1 MQSKSHRQKYIFPRR
16 KKYLWSEISIG
27 IVLRSVGAKFLSIIA
42 TLANDDC
49 HLFTYHFYRSINFID
64 VKFIDFHSLLT
75 I

>member
-16 KKYLWSEISIG
+16 KKYLWTEISID
-27 IVLRSVGAKFLSIIA
+27 IVLRCVGTKFLFIIA

-49 HLFTYHFYRSINFID
+49 HLFTYNFYRSINFID
-64 VKFIDFHSLLT
+64 VKIIDFYSLLT